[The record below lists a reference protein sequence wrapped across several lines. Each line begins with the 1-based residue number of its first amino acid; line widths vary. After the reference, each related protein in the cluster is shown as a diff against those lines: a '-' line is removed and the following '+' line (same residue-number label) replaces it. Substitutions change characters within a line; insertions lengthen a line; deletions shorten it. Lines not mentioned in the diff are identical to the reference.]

1 MRDILCGINH
11 KIRIGI
17 VCSVIWLI
25 VAMAIAIGNASKTYY
40 KGGFERERTVVKMGS
55 FTINFL
61 FIGVLP
67 LVVSWGV
74 VWIKSAKPNE

>member
-1 MRDILCGINH
+1 MFRCKSKLCGINH

-17 VCSVIWLI
+17 VCSAIWLI
-25 VAMAIAIGNASKTYY
+25 VAMAIAIGNASNTDM
-40 KGGFERERTVVKMGS
+40 RERTFVEMGS

-74 VWIKSAKPNE
+74 IWIKSANRE